1 MCGDDGTTTVG
12 GMSSSAV
19 HHPDRWVRLHAV
31 HNFRDLGGYPTR
43 DGRRTRWRSVYRA
56 DGLYR
61 LTKKDIEIVRALG
74 VRTVIDLRTSNE
86 IQERGRYP
94 VDRHDVQFHHLSV
107 IDQTWDM
114 ADARDWTGD
123 PAGFLRLKYHLMLA
137 EGGERLAQALEVL
150 SREESGVAVF
160 HCAAGKDRTGLLAA
174 LLLAGLGVD
183 DDLVAADFGLSEE
196 AGVRTREW
204 IMEHAPEF
212 AAGYDEIPAVF
223 HAADPASMS
232 GLLIDLRADH
242 GTIRDYCATIG
253 VGPEVWKRLED
264 RFLTV

>member
-1 MCGDDGTTTVG
+1 
-12 GMSSSAV
+12 MSSIESHV
-19 HHPDRWVRLHAV
+19 RHPDRWIRLHAV
-31 HNFRDLGGYPTR
+31 HNFRDLGGYPTV
-43 DGRRTRWRSVYRA
+43 DGRTTRWRTVFRA

-61 LTKKDIEIVRALG
+61 LSKKDLEIVRGLG
-74 VRTVIDLRTSNE
+74 VRTVIDLRTANE
-86 IQERGRYP
+86 IDERGRYP

-114 ADARDWTGD
+114 GDASDWTGD

-137 EGGERLAQALEVL
+137 EGGERLAQALDVL
-150 SREESGVAVF
+150 SREDTGVAVF

-183 DDLVAADFGLSEE
+183 EELIAADFGLSEE

-204 IMEHAPEF
+204 IVQHAPEY

-223 HAADPASMS
+223 HAADPDSMR
-232 GLLIDLRADH
+232 GLLTDLRTEH
-242 GTIRDYCATIG
+242 GSIREYCASVG
-253 VGPEVWKRLED
+253 VGTDVWDRLEK
-264 RFLTV
+264 RFLDV